1 MQYHDVTTNSI
12 WWTSAILQIVLSLYF
27 SRRSADVDEIWSAN
41 ANFGSKNGHVTK
53 NQNFSNS
60 KWWTAAILKIVF
72 GYISAICCLINAQFG
87 V

>member
-53 NQNFSNS
+53 KS
-60 KWWTAAILKIVF
+60 KFFKFKMVDGRHIENRFWLYLSDLLF
-72 GYISAICCLINAQFG
+72 D
-87 V
+87 